1 MAFVAKL
8 SELVREQED
17 DGLIG
22 EPHIEFSSTHPGSD
36 MVGMN
41 AYKDYDYFTASFP
54 TLFPRGTGGHQDIRR
69 TENVSLRAW
78 AKWTLKHHSRRFA
91 KHPTFIFLLYDVIF
105 LRQSS
110 LGNLLQVKRG
120 YWDSVKHDFSTL
132 TSTQLQQAAEDLQ
145 NRRPCSNP
153 KIQQLMRDVRLIST
167 YTPESFGRKLVMRHL
182 LWGHIVRFG
191 MPAIWFTLNPAD
203 LRSPLIMNL
212 AGVLE
217 IPIPRS
223 TADIIRRTA
232 VSNPVV
238 VAEFFK
244 LTMHAFF
251 TAFLR
256 TGTGECGILGDVSNY
271 AGVVETNGR
280 GMLHLHGFLWLTG
293 NIDFPVLRQKLLSD
307 SEFKD
312 RVIEYLQS
320 IIQASIDE
328 DAAKVFM
335 TEHLDE
341 TPDTDILNQS
351 DKDWADSMKDHSN
364 FVAYKRNMHSHTSTC
379 YKYGYKR
386 VVSTRK
392 ESHKDHVEEGSQE
405 IRDEEGSES
414 VQSK

>member
-1 MAFVAKL
+1 
-8 SELVREQED
+8 
-17 DGLIG
+17 
-22 EPHIEFSSTHPGSD
+22 
-36 MVGMN
+36 
-41 AYKDYDYFTASFP
+41 
-54 TLFPRGTGGHQDIRR
+54 
-69 TENVSLRAW
+69 
-78 AKWTLKHHSRRFA
+78 
-91 KHPTFIFLLYDVIF
+91 
-105 LRQSS
+105 
-110 LGNLLQVKRG
+110 
-120 YWDSVKHDFSTL
+120 
-132 TSTQLQQAAEDLQ
+132 
-145 NRRPCSNP
+145 
-153 KIQQLMRDVRLIST
+153 
-167 YTPESFGRKLVMRHL
+167 
-182 LWGHIVRFG
+182 
-191 MPAIWFTLNPAD
+191 
-203 LRSPLIMNL
+203 
-212 AGVLE
+212 
-217 IPIPRS
+217 
-223 TADIIRRTA
+223 
-232 VSNPVV
+232 
-238 VAEFFK
+238 
-244 LTMHAFF
+244 MHAFF

-280 GMLHLHGFLWLTG
+280 GMLHLHGFIWLTG

-351 DKDWADSMKDHSN
+351 DKDWADSMKNHGN

-386 VVSTRK
+386 VVPTRK
-392 ESHKDHVEEGSQE
+392 ESQKDDLEEGSQE